1 MGGQPFTDR
10 KTCSSGGT
18 AHHRQKFSMFK
29 DGFNI
34 RWKECVEFG
43 KWLTFDESR
52 VAGWYHSSITQGPD
66 PKPIRTGATI
76 HSLAIMHGNLAL
88 YKVRVQV
95 FGGKTDGDLGK
106 TNDNTVTIQK

>member
-1 MGGQPFTDR
+1 
-10 KTCSSGGT
+10 
-18 AHHRQKFSMFK
+18 MFE

-43 KWLTFDESR
+43 KWLTFDKSR

-66 PKPIRTGATI
+66 QKPIRTGATI
-76 HSLAIMHGNLAL
+76 HSLVITLGDLAL
-88 YKVRVQV
+88 YKVHVQV

-106 TNDNTVTIQK
+106 TNDNTGYARRVQKQQALRHHG